1 MERGA
6 EPLVLVPGLVSDA
19 RIFVPQIVALSEARA
34 VHVAHMIEDATIEAM
49 ARSVLADAPPRFAL
63 AGHAMGGVVALEVA
77 VAAPE
82 RVTRIALLCSDCLA
96 EHPAVAAARE
106 ALIVAARAGRL
117 EEAIGQVLPEE
128 AFAPGPGRK
137 RLREAMIAMA
147 CDLGTDVFVR
157 QTRALQKRS
166 DRQKALRALRVP
178 SLILGGRHDT
188 LAPPRR
194 QEVMSTMC
202 WPTRLEIVEEAG
214 HMPMLEAPE
223 AVTAAMRTWLDRQA
237 PLTLRGE
244 EPRDSD
250 VA

>member
-19 RIFVPQIVALSEARA
+19 RIFAPQIVALSAFRA
-34 VHVAHMIEDATIEAM
+34 IHVAHVIEDATIEAM

-77 VAAPE
+77 RVAPE

-96 EHPAVAAARE
+96 EHPVVAAARE
-106 ALIVAARAGRL
+106 ELIVAARAGRL
-117 EEAIGQVLPEE
+117 DEAVLQVLPEE
-128 AFAPGPGRK
+128 AFAPGPGRN
-137 RLREAMIAMA
+137 RLRKALMTMA
-147 CDLGTDVFVR
+147 CDLGADVFVR
-157 QTRALQKRS
+157 QTRAMQKRA
-166 DRQKALRALRVP
+166 DRQKTLRALRVP
-178 SLILGGRHDT
+178 SLILGGKHDT

-202 WPTRLEIVEEAG
+202 WPTRLEIVEDAG

-223 AVTAAMRTWLDRQA
+223 EVTAALYAWLDRQA
-237 PLTLRGE
+237 PLTLRPDAPQE
-244 EPRDSD
+244 SD